1 MSDEEKDKL
10 VEEVMNGFD
19 FEQVYCIE
27 YLREMESEKWH
38 TIDELK
44 YTAEKFLRMALEHQ
58 DREFWWAGGL
68 NGHGGLCAC
77 YDDKWGLSLNY
88 IAVAKKVRI
97 KKDEQRPQWRN
108 PSRPTSASI
117 ADGRA
122 TLRTTS

>member
-1 MSDEEKDKL
+1 MELQVDIQQGVSTRTIKTERTMSDEEKDKL

-44 YTAEKFLRMALEHQ
+44 ETAEKFLRMALEHQ

-97 KKDEQRPQWRN
+97 KKDEQ
-108 PSRPTSASI
+108 
-117 ADGRA
+117 
-122 TLRTTS
+122 

>member
-1 MSDEEKDKL
+1 MELQVDIQQGVSTRTIKTERTMSDEEKDKL

-44 YTAEKFLRMALEHQ
+44 ETSEKFLRMALEHQ

-97 KKDEQRPQWRN
+97 KKNEQ
-108 PSRPTSASI
+108 
-117 ADGRA
+117 
-122 TLRTTS
+122 

>member
-1 MSDEEKDKL
+1 MELQVDIQQGVSTRTIKTERTMSDEEKDKL

-44 YTAEKFLRMALEHQ
+44 ETAEKFLRMALEHQ

-97 KKDEQRPQWRN
+97 KKNEQ
-108 PSRPTSASI
+108 
-117 ADGRA
+117 
-122 TLRTTS
+122 

>member
-1 MSDEEKDKL
+1 MELQVDIQQGVSTRTIKTERTMSDEEKDKL

-27 YLREMESEKWH
+27 YLKEMESEKWH

-44 YTAEKFLRMALEHQ
+44 ETAEKFLRMALEHQ

-97 KKDEQRPQWRN
+97 KKNEQ
-108 PSRPTSASI
+108 
-117 ADGRA
+117 
-122 TLRTTS
+122 

>member
-19 FEQVYCIE
+19 FQKAYSIVYLTIQDIE
-27 YLREMESEKWH
+27 LLPTMGQFKQR
-38 TIDELK
+38 
-44 YTAEKFLRMALEHQ
+44 AEKFLRMALEHQ

-97 KKDEQRPQWRN
+97 KKDEQ
-108 PSRPTSASI
+108 
-117 ADGRA
+117 
-122 TLRTTS
+122 

>member
-44 YTAEKFLRMALEHQ
+44 DTAEKFLRMALEHQ

-68 NGHGGLCAC
+68 NGHGGLCAA

-97 KKDEQRPQWRN
+97 KKDEQ
-108 PSRPTSASI
+108 
-117 ADGRA
+117 
-122 TLRTTS
+122 